1 MEAGRARHGHAVS
14 LINFHR
20 LLITA
25 GIVFCLGFG
34 IWGMMVWDLGGGT
47 GTLILGVVFLG
58 LGLGLGYYLI
68 NLRRFLGY
76 EEEDGGEEI
85 R

>member
-1 MEAGRARHGHAVS
+1 MRHGYAMS

-34 IWGMMVWDLGGGT
+34 IWGMMVWDLGGGL
-47 GTLILGVVFLG
+47 GTLILGVVFLV